1 MSQEQHMVP
10 VTILTGFLGS
20 GKTTLL
26 NRLLRLPELADTAV
40 IVNEFGEIGLDHL
53 LIEQAIEDAV
63 LLKNGCI
70 CCTVRGDIA
79 DTLRDLFARR
89 ASGDVPWFSRIAI
102 ETTGLADPAP
112 VAQSIVDSG
121 EHCRLDAIVTTAD
134 ALNLPQ
140 QLAEHAAARHQVAFA
155 DRVLLTKADLASAAQ
170 CAEAARMLRL
180 LNPRAATRPVAEVTA
195 EDVFGVGR
203 AALALDFHAVATSH
217 GEISSVLLQAGEL
230 EWDSVRRWCC
240 SVLSLRGADILRIKG
255 VLRLRGASRPVAMQA
270 VHHMVHPPHP
280 LPMAADPG
288 EGSFLVVIGRNLPQ
302 AGLEASFHAA
312 HCDR

>member
-1 MSQEQHMVP
+1 MSQEQQIVP

-26 NRLLRLPELADTAV
+26 NGLLRLPELADTAV

-89 ASGDVPWFSRIAI
+89 ASGDLPWFSRIAI

-112 VAQSIVDSG
+112 VAQSILESG
-121 EHCRLDAIVTTAD
+121 EDCCLDAIVTTAD
-134 ALNLPQ
+134 ALNLWQ
-140 QLAEHAAARHQVAFA
+140 QLAAHETARHQVAFA
-155 DRVLLTKADLASAAQ
+155 DRLLLTKADLATAGQ
-170 CAEAARMLRL
+170 IAETERLLRL
-180 LNPRAATRPVAEVTA
+180 LNPRAAIRRVEEMTA

-203 AALALDFHAVATSH
+203 SVAMDFRIVASAH
-217 GEISSVLLQAGEL
+217 GEISSVLLRGGEV
-230 EWDSVRRWCC
+230 EWDDVRRWCE

-255 VLRLRGASRPVAMQA
+255 VLRLRAVGRPLVMQA
-270 VHHMVHPPHP
+270 VHHVVHPLQF
-280 LPMAADPG
+280 LPEAAQIG
-288 EGSFLVVIGRNLPQ
+288 EGSFLVVIGKNVPE
-302 AGLEASFHAA
+302 AGLRESFAVA
-312 HCDR
+312 VGGE